1 MKYVETILPD
11 VWIVELE
18 RHVVDRGFFA
28 RSWCEEEFRARGLN
42 PRLAQCSVS
51 FNSRRGTLRG
61 LHYQAAPHA
70 EAKLVRCTRG
80 AVHDVVL
87 DLRTESKSFKQ
98 WMTVEL
104 TEDNGRAVYIPEGCA
119 HGFQTLTDNT
129 EVLYQISEFFHPQ
142 SSRGVRWND
151 PAFGI
156 VWPMENPI
164 LSERDG
170 HHPLLPPGP

>member
-1 MKYVETILPD
+1 MNYVATSLPD

-18 RHVVDRGFFA
+18 RHSDDRGYFA

-51 FNSRRGTLRG
+51 FNARRGTLRG
-61 LHYQAAPHA
+61 MHYQAAPHA

-87 DLRTESKSFKQ
+87 DLRPESKSFKQ
-98 WMTVEL
+98 WITVEL
-104 TEDNGRAVYIPEGCA
+104 NEDNSRAVYIPEGCA

-129 EVLYQISEFFHPQ
+129 EVLYQISEFHHPQ
-142 SSRGVRWND
+142 SSRGVRWD
-151 PAFGI
+151 EPAFGI
-156 VWPMENPI
+156 VWPIENPI
-164 LSERDG
+164 LSERDQ
-170 HHPLLPPGP
+170 HHPLFQPGS